1 MRTTE
6 TNIDIALY
14 ERFGEDFDRF
24 RFPADIFKVTSGR
37 GGEALLIIGSEKIA
51 LYDCGMAYCGEQTAD
66 NIAEVL
72 KQLKAQGR
80 IDSIKLDYILLSH
93 SHYDHIGGLPYILER
108 FPEAVVFGSEKCQNV
123 LSRENA
129 RKLIRELGEEAR
141 ALYTPG
147 NNTPLKMD
155 PLKVDVV
162 MGDGDTLSLGKET
175 IIAYETKGHTDCS
188 LSYYLDPP
196 GLLFTSESTGILE
209 GDDYVHTPCLKSF
222 LDSVA
227 SSYKC
232 ESLHPVYICL
242 SHFGMIPQEMNKEYF
257 ALFRKEC
264 QSKIDYV
271 DEMMRR
277 GLSQD
282 EMLANYLVRYW
293 TPLKESE
300 QPYEAFRINSGH
312 ILKALIRAVEE
323 GK

>member
-1 MRTTE
+1 MKTTE
-6 TNIDIALY
+6 SNIDIALY

-24 RFPADIFKVTSGR
+24 RFPAEVYRVTSGR
-37 GGEALLIIGSEKIA
+37 GGEALLIIGSEKTA
-51 LYDCGMAYCGEQTAD
+51 LYDCGMAYCGEDTAD
-66 NIAEVL
+66 NILEVL
-72 KQLKAQGR
+72 QQLKEQGR
-80 IDSIKLDYILLSH
+80 IGRIMLDYILLSH

-108 FPEAVVFGSEKCQNV
+108 FPEALVFGSEKCRDV
-123 LSRENA
+123 LHRENA

-147 NNTPLKMD
+147 NHTPLKMD
-155 PLKVDVV
+155 PLKVDIV
-162 MGDGDTLSLGKET
+162 MKDGDTLSLGNET
-175 IIAYETKGHTDCS
+175 ITAYETKGHTDCS

-209 GDDYVHTPCLKSF
+209 GEDYVHTPSLKSF
-222 LDSVA
+222 PDSIA

-232 ESLHPVYICL
+232 EELHPAYVCL
-242 SHFGMIPQEMNKEYF
+242 SHFGMIPQEMNKDYF
-257 ALFRKEC
+257 ALFREEC

-271 DEMMRR
+271 DEMMHR
-277 GLSQD
+277 GLSRD

-300 QPYEAFRINSGH
+300 QPYEAFKINSEH
-312 ILKALIRAVEE
+312 ILNALIKAVKE

>member
-1 MRTTE
+1 MRV
-6 TNIDIALY
+6 
-14 ERFGEDFDRF
+14 
-24 RFPADIFKVTSGR
+24 PW
-37 GGEALLIIGSEKIA
+37 
-51 LYDCGMAYCGEQTAD
+51 TARRS
-66 NIAEVL
+66 N
-72 KQLKAQGR
+72 Q
-80 IDSIKLDYILLSH
+80 S
-93 SHYDHIGGLPYILER
+93 
-108 FPEAVVFGSEKCQNV
+108 
-123 LSRENA
+123 
-129 RKLIRELGEEAR
+129 IRELGEEAR

-147 NNTPLKMD
+147 NQTPLKMD

-162 MGDGDTLSLGKET
+162 MKDGDTLSLGRET
-175 IIAYETKGHTDCS
+175 ITAYETKGHTDCS

-196 GLLFTSESTGILE
+196 GILFTSESTGILE

-232 ESLHPVYICL
+232 ESLHPAYICL

-257 ALFRKEC
+257 ALFREEC

-271 DEMMRR
+271 DEMIHR

>member
-1 MRTTE
+1 
-6 TNIDIALY
+6 
-14 ERFGEDFDRF
+14 
-24 RFPADIFKVTSGR
+24 
-37 GGEALLIIGSEKIA
+37 
-51 LYDCGMAYCGEQTAD
+51 MAYCGKSTAE
-66 NIAEVL
+66 NVVSAL
-72 KQLKAQGR
+72 RQLKEEGKIQH
-80 IDSIKLDYILLSH
+80 DTLDCIFLSH
-93 SHYDHIGGLPYILER
+93 SHYDHIGGLPYILDR
-108 FPEAVVFGSEKCQNV
+108 FPDVTVYGSAKCMSI
-123 LSRENA
+123 LERENA

-222 LDSVA
+222 PDSVA

-242 SHFGMIPQEMNKEYF
+242 SHFGMIPQDMNKEYF
-257 ALFRKEC
+257 VLFRKEC

-277 GLSQD
+277 GLSND

-300 QPYEAFRINSGH
+300 QPYEAFKINSGH
-312 ILKALIRAVEE
+312 ILKALIRAVQE